1 MVLGCLEGVFAQGH
15 VYVLVSRVTDP
26 ANFCLV
32 GLPPWDILEELA
44 AALRNHGLDFD
55 QVFER
60 SVRCSNEFIYDPCRS
75 GGLKDRFA
83 QKYNSQRTI
92 PITWRSLSATLNPQP
107 LAFSVI
113 KRVLDWIDRCDE
125 ASKQNLPA
133 PPFRASD
140 GGPIFP
146 LEESEDYLWWV
157 TDASRNQ
164 NKDEQKGDEDGPQSS
179 EESEAQDEGERKAD
193 DALVSDSDP
202 DSSRSEWGNS
212 QSQTTVVLPVRY
224 DTRPLRDQNCAWASR
239 RS

>member
-1 MVLGCLEGVFAQGH
+1 MLGCLEGVFAQGH

-44 AALRNHGLDFD
+44 TALREHGLDVD

-60 SVRCSNEFIYDPCRS
+60 SVKCSNEFIYDPCRS

-83 QKYNSQRTI
+83 QKYNNQRTI
-92 PITWRSLSATLNPQP
+92 PITWRCLAATLNPQP

-113 KRVLDWIDRCDE
+113 KRVLDWIDRCDD

-133 PPFRASD
+133 PPFLGTD
-140 GGPIFP
+140 GSPIFP
-146 LEESEDYLWWV
+146 CEESEDYMWWV
-157 TDASRNQ
+157 TDASRHR
-164 NKDEQKGDEDGPQSS
+164 KKEEQGDEDGPQSS
-179 EESEAQDEGERKAD
+179 GSEAAQEEGERKAD

-202 DSSRSEWGNS
+202 DSSRSERGDS
-212 QSQTTVVLPVRY
+212 QSQTTVVLPVRH
-224 DTRPLRDQNCAWASR
+224 DARPRRDPDCAWASR